1 MNVLVLGSGGREHSL
16 CYNLI
21 KSKKISNLWCMP
33 GNAGINRIAKFSNLN
48 TDDNQSILDF
58 CIKKKINLVIPG
70 SEEFLAKGVG
80 DYLRLNGIKVFG
92 PSKKSALL
100 ESSKIFTKQIC
111 KLGNINTAKWEVFK
125 NSKIALKKIRQLK
138 FPIVIKLDKLAA
150 GKGVLV
156 AKDLQDAKRFLKKV
170 EQGKI
175 GDSNSKIIVEKK
187 LIGKE
192 ASFFYV
198 VDCNS

>member
-48 TDDNQSILDF
+48 TDDNHSILDF

-150 GKGVLV
+150 GKRSISC
-156 AKDLQDAKRFLKKV
+156 KRP
-170 EQGKI
+170 
-175 GDSNSKIIVEKK
+175 
-187 LIGKE
+187 
-192 ASFFYV
+192 
-198 VDCNS
+198 

>member
-111 KLGNINTAKWEVFK
+111 KIGNINTAKWEVF
-125 NSKIALKKIRQLK
+125 
-138 FPIVIKLDKLAA
+138 
-150 GKGVLV
+150 
-156 AKDLQDAKRFLKKV
+156 
-170 EQGKI
+170 
-175 GDSNSKIIVEKK
+175 
-187 LIGKE
+187 
-192 ASFFYV
+192 
-198 VDCNS
+198 

>member
-48 TDDNQSILDF
+48 TDDNHSILDF

-92 PSKKSALL
+92 PSKKKCS
-100 ESSKIFTKQIC
+100 F
-111 KLGNINTAKWEVFK
+111 
-125 NSKIALKKIRQLK
+125 R
-138 FPIVIKLDKLAA
+138 VIK
-150 GKGVLV
+150 
-156 AKDLQDAKRFLKKV
+156 
-170 EQGKI
+170 
-175 GDSNSKIIVEKK
+175 N
-187 LIGKE
+187 
-192 ASFFYV
+192 FYKT
-198 VDCNS
+198 NL